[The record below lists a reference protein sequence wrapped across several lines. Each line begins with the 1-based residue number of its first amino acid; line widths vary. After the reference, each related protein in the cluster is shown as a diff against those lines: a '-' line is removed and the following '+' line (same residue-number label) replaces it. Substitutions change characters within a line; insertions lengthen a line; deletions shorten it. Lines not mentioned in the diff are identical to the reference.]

1 MSDGFWAKALMAIA
15 ALAVSPGAAACD
27 ADKLIRH
34 YGMQTVPK
42 EGVWFTVTYE
52 SADRID
58 GAALPPRYGG
68 RSHPAVSAIV
78 ALETAAAFSALHRL
92 KTDETWH
99 FYGGDP
105 IDLLLL
111 PPDGQSRRVVLGSDV
126 LAGQTPQFTVPAG
139 VWQGSSPL
147 APKGKGCSLFG
158 TELAPAFAYEDFEI
172 GYRDQLT
179 AGYPAEASR
188 IAELTRAEFAVAPAT
203 TPAAARPEPQ
213 IGSADTTQTIAGA
226 PGVSF
231 KELLGRAAALRSTR
245 MSAALFTVD
254 PGHATPLSFTHDGE
268 EVFLVVAGEGAVQL
282 GNETV
287 PVKAGSTILV
297 PPQMPRSVIA
307 GAGGALSFYA
317 LIAPAWQAADDS
329 IVTAPAGK

>member
-1 MSDGFWAKALMAIA
+1 MAIA

-147 APKGKGCSLFG
+147 TPKGKGCSLFG

-179 AGYPAEASR
+179 AGFPAEASR
-188 IAELTRAEFAVAPAT
+188 IAELTRADPSPPQRRLPRRGPNRKSVRPTRRRPLPALPACRSRNYSAVRRRC
-203 TPAAARPEPQ
+203 AAR
-213 IGSADTTQTIAGA
+213 G
-226 PGVSF
+226 
-231 KELLGRAAALRSTR
+231 
-245 MSAALFTVD
+245 
-254 PGHATPLSFTHDGE
+254 
-268 EVFLVVAGEGAVQL
+268 
-282 GNETV
+282 
-287 PVKAGSTILV
+287 
-297 PPQMPRSVIA
+297 
-307 GAGGALSFYA
+307 
-317 LIAPAWQAADDS
+317 
-329 IVTAPAGK
+329 